1 MSNIHLVPWGRGRVG
16 LVILYSENY
25 TTLWNGAMGWGCQAP
40 QTWDV
45 AEQVWGLGWGEQ
57 EEKAFLGKKDHD
69 GGLGVRMPGSLHS
82 PVAV

>member
-45 AEQVWGLGWGEQ
+45 AEQV
-57 EEKAFLGKKDHD
+57 
-69 GGLGVRMPGSLHS
+69 
-82 PVAV
+82 